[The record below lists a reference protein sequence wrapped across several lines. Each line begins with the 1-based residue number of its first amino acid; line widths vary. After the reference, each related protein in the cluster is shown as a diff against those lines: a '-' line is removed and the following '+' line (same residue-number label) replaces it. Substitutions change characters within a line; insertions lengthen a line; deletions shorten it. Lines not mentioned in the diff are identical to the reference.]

1 MTCKMNWKTSCL
13 VQIKGVNMG
22 IRLRRKT
29 VLLMWMKTRFWNLR
43 RIIPTEG
50 PMILMHLWRWDSV
63 WTLRSCC
70 FYSMLQAELRQRP
83 FRNGP
88 PARRRRPFRGR
99 LASQSQGRPSVMRPN
114 SPIRDIRDP
123 GLNKIPGRIQA
134 IPDRFSPPADFGSS
148 VIPPLSHNSISASVD
163 CDFYTDDLCL
173 GVQQYPLWVMWCLL
187 VI

>member
-1 MTCKMNWKTSCL
+1 MVNIFPGKQSCWCRWRPKL
-13 VQIKGVNMG
+13 G
-22 IRLRRKT
+22 IWGRLFWQE
-29 VLLMWMKTRFWNLR
+29 VWWSWFSSGGKTRPGQGKCLHFSF
-43 RIIPTEG
+43 
-50 PMILMHLWRWDSV
+50 H
-63 WTLRSCC
+63 
-70 FYSMLQAELRQRP
+70 SMLQAELRQRP

-134 IPDRFSPPADFGSS
+134 IPDRFPPQVDFGTNG
-148 VIPPLSHNSISASVD
+148 IPQLSHNSISSSFD

-173 GVQQYPLWVMWCLL
+173 GVQQYPLWVMFVCTFY
-187 VI
+187 

>member
-1 MTCKMNWKTSCL
+1 MEWQIYLQENSPLDVDDDQILEFEEDYSDRRSDDPDAPLAVRLSLDFVFVAMNY
-13 VQIKGVNMG
+13 
-22 IRLRRKT
+22 
-29 VLLMWMKTRFWNLR
+29 
-43 RIIPTEG
+43 P
-50 PMILMHLWRWDSV
+50 
-63 WTLRSCC
+63 
-70 FYSMLQAELRQRP
+70 MLQAELRQRP

-88 PARRRRPFRGR
+88 PSRRRRPFRGR

-148 VIPPLSHNSISASVD
+148 VIPQLSHNSISASVD

-173 GVQQYPLWVMWCLL
+173 GVQQYPLCVMSVGFMLFFQNDSFTGMRSPDS
-187 VI
+187 

>member
-1 MTCKMNWKTSCL
+1 MEFEEDYSDRRSDDPDAPL
-13 VQIKGVNMG
+13 AV
-22 IRLRRKT
+22 RLDKDNA
-29 VLLMWMKTRFWNLR
+29 F
-43 RIIPTEG
+43 ISF
-50 PMILMHLWRWDSV
+50 H
-63 WTLRSCC
+63 C
-70 FYSMLQAELRQRP
+70 MLQAELRQRP

-134 IPDRFSPPADFGSS
+134 IPDRFPPQADFGTNG
-148 VIPPLSHNSISASVD
+148 IPQLSHNSISSSFD

-173 GVQQYPLWVMWCLL
+173 GVQQYPL
-187 VI
+187 